1 MKKRIINEE
10 YVCACVLIYN
20 SPSLSL
26 YFSLVE
32 PFFLMCIL
40 YINRKILKGKIYLK
54 KPSDD
59 SAGD

>member
-1 MKKRIINEE
+1 MKNMCVR
-10 YVCACVLIYN
+10 VLIYN